1 MKELLVDMWGV
12 VTAVLLAG
20 YNIINSVLSLVVI
33 DNPFWRGVE
42 LTLIAVVVWHHR
54 KALIALV
61 DKVPLLGGLAAR
73 GLSLVD
79 DAVDGA
85 MELVAMGLQVIKSK
99 TWDKLV
105 ARVKKTDKD
114 LRE

>member
-1 MKELLVDMWGV
+1 MKELLVDIWGV
-12 VTAVLLAG
+12 VAAVWIAG
-20 YNIINSVLSLVVI
+20 YDIVNSVLSLVVI

-42 LTLIAVVVWHHR
+42 LTLIAVAVWHHR

-61 DKVPLLGGLAAR
+61 DKAPLLGGLAAR

-85 MELVAMGLQVIKSK
+85 MELVAMCLQAIKSK
-99 TWDKLV
+99 TWDKIA

-114 LRE
+114 LRG

>member
-12 VTAVLLAG
+12 VAAVLLAG
-20 YNIINSVLSLVVI
+20 YGIVNSVLSLVII

-54 KALIALV
+54 KALIAHV
-61 DKVPLLGGLAAR
+61 DKVPLLGGLTAR
-73 GLSLVD
+73 GLGLVD

-85 MELVAMGLQVIKSK
+85 MELIVMGLQAIKSK
-99 TWDKLV
+99 TWDKIA

-114 LRE
+114 LRG